1 MAVRGARL
9 PASVANG
16 FAALVVLV
24 VEDEALLRCSIAES
38 LREAGYTVIERE
50 SGEEAMALSNSDI
63 SIDIVFTDISLIGVA
78 TGWDVAECFRADRP
92 DVSVLYT
99 SGKSIDSGRCI
110 PRSAFVAKPYQHDDI
125 VGACQRLCEK

>member
-1 MAVRGARL
+1 MRL

-38 LREAGYTVIERE
+38 LRDAGHTVIERA
-50 SGEEAMALSNSDI
+50 SGEEAMALSKSDI
-63 SIDIVFTDISLIGVA
+63 SIDVVFTDISLIGVA

-99 SGKSIDSGRCI
+99 SGKSIDGGRCI
-110 PRSAFVAKPYQHDDI
+110 PKSTFVAKPYQHDDI
-125 VGACQRLCEK
+125 VSACQRLCEK